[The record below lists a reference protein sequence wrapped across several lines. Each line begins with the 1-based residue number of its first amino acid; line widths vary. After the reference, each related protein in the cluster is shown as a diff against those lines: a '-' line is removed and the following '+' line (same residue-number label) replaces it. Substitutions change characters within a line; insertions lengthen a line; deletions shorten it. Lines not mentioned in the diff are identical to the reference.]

1 MAKKLLLKDAK
12 LIDPLRKINKKGSI
26 LIEDGKIST
35 VGEINKKRALG
46 AEEINLRNKIVI
58 PGCIDLHTHLRE
70 PGQEEKETIYSG
82 ARAAAAGGF
91 TAVCAMPN
99 TNPAID
105 SPEIVKFIY
114 DKAFKDSCV
123 DIFVI
128 GAITKGRKGQNL
140 TEFGKMKESGVVA
153 LSDDGNGIKDA
164 GVMRQALEYSKAFN
178 VPLFIH
184 AEDDSLSH
192 GGAMNEGYYSTKL
205 GISPMPKSSEEI
217 VILRDINLLEEYGG
231 EIHFCHISSKKS
243 KDYINEAKKR
253 KLKVTCEAT
262 PHHFTLTDKAVSAYD
277 TNTKVNPPL
286 REEED
291 VKAIIQGLG
300 DETIDAIATDHAPH
314 TIEDKNVEY
323 GIAAFGISGLET
335 AIPLAMKLVNEKKI
349 SIETL
354 VYKLSINPAKILGLK
369 DRGSLKEGLNANLTI
384 IDPTKEYIINK
395 NNFYSKGKNT
405 PFNGW
410 KLQGCSVMTIVNGQ
424 VVYPFA

>member
-140 TEFGKMKESGVVA
+140 T
-153 LSDDGNGIKDA
+153 
-164 GVMRQALEYSKAFN
+164 
-178 VPLFIH
+178 
-184 AEDDSLSH
+184 
-192 GGAMNEGYYSTKL
+192 
-205 GISPMPKSSEEI
+205 
-217 VILRDINLLEEYGG
+217 
-231 EIHFCHISSKKS
+231 
-243 KDYINEAKKR
+243 
-253 KLKVTCEAT
+253 
-262 PHHFTLTDKAVSAYD
+262 
-277 TNTKVNPPL
+277 
-286 REEED
+286 
-291 VKAIIQGLG
+291 
-300 DETIDAIATDHAPH
+300 
-314 TIEDKNVEY
+314 
-323 GIAAFGISGLET
+323 
-335 AIPLAMKLVNEKKI
+335 
-349 SIETL
+349 
-354 VYKLSINPAKILGLK
+354 
-369 DRGSLKEGLNANLTI
+369 
-384 IDPTKEYIINK
+384 
-395 NNFYSKGKNT
+395 
-405 PFNGW
+405 
-410 KLQGCSVMTIVNGQ
+410 
-424 VVYPFA
+424 